1 MILIYQDLQIL
12 ISISLISVFLTGYYT
27 PINPAREWLVD
38 KWIGFWVRKQLYKV
52 AELAILITC
61 AKCMAFI
68 LALTIT
74 WNLPGAILSSII
86 ALVIKYTIKYVT
98 KDQ

>member
-27 PINPAREWLVD
+27 PINPARDWFTT
-38 KWIGFWVRKQLYKV
+38 KWIDFFVRKNMYKT
-52 AELAILITC
+52 AEISIVWNC

-68 LALTIT
+68 LTLFLT
-74 WNLPGAILSSII
+74 WNLPAAVLSSII
-86 ALVIKYTIKYVT
+86 ALIIKYTIKYVT
-98 KDQ
+98 RDN